1 MPAKK
6 TMKKTAKK
14 TAAKKTAP
22 KSTSVK
28 AVEAKKCDCGE
39 KCSCRDCDCSCG
51 RSQLSFYLLIGILVA
66 TLVVLVISVSFN
78 RSVRDIFRPATYI
91 YNGKFDSEVDN
102 AKKGEGDFTLLSA
115 GAVIDMVESGK
126 EGFLIIGNEK
136 DITSDAFA
144 RRVSSYVEG
153 EDGIYYY
160 QISAGENTDDVRAE
174 NILGL
179 GENDT
184 PTMLYIKN
192 GVVYD
197 RIDDVKDTADLSVF
211 LNKYLPTE
219 ED

>member
-14 TAAKKTAP
+14 TAP
-22 KSTSVK
+22 KSVSTK
-28 AVEAKKCDCGE
+28 ATEAKKCNCGE
-39 KCSCRDCDCSCG
+39 KCSCKDCNCSCG
-51 RSQLSFYLLIGILVA
+51 HSQVPFYLLIGMLVA
-66 TLVVLVISVSFN
+66 TLTVLVISVSFN
-78 RSVRDIFRPATYI
+78 RSVRDIFRPATYA
-91 YNGKFDSEVDN
+91 YNGKFDSEVNN
-102 AKKGEGDFTLLSA
+102 AKKGEGDFKLLSA
-115 GAVIDMVESGK
+115 GAVIDMVKNGK

-136 DITSDAFA
+136 DIASGAFA
-144 RRVSSYVEG
+144 RRVASYVEG
-153 EDGIYYY
+153 EDGIYNYV
-160 QISAGENTDDVRAE
+160 ISAEESTDDIRAE

-179 GENDT
+179 EENGT
-184 PTMLYIKN
+184 PTMVYIKN